1 MKCACSSMSGIV
13 GGLGVVVIVAAAILR
28 VRMGQGITIMGIH
41 TCASHMLIVA
51 NTLILLAI
59 FFRHQGQTE
68 CK

>member
-28 VRMGQGITIMGIH
+28 VRMGQGITILGIH
-41 TCASHMLIVA
+41 TCASHLLIVA

>member
-13 GGLGVVVIVAAAILR
+13 GGLGVLVIVAAAILR
-28 VRMGQGITIMGIH
+28 VSMGQGITIMGIH

>member
-1 MKCACSSMSGIV
+1 MSGIV
-13 GGLGVVVIVAAAILR
+13 GGLGVLVIVAAAILR
-28 VRMGQGITIMGIH
+28 VSMGQGITIMGVH